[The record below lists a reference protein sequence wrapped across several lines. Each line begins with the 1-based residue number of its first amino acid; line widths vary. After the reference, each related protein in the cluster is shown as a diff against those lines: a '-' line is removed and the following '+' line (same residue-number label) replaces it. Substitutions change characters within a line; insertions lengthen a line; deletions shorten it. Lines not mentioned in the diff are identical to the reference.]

1 MESPLVVAQRTAI
14 QEARTR
20 YERGEI
26 TVEQLKRALD
36 AISEAHQVSAVA
48 AVTAGWP
55 TPPHAA
61 LAAFEAPPPPSA
73 PRPAGM
79 QTVVSSGRGVSRIS
93 SLMSKTHRVGKP
105 WTLAP
110 RSRVSSTLGETVV
123 DLRHAQLPPHGVM
136 HVTVVMGETRILIP
150 RSVRVSARTRVI
162 MGGAT
167 TLGETVEGVVAS
179 GEEEYEPASGQPIAD
194 LEIDA
199 WVIMGT
205 LKIIVADLSD
215 PSAMSIAELA
225 RATLREALQ
234 AARVWLAQGT
244 TVQQPTLNPG
254 EPDER
259 RP

>member
-1 MESPLVVAQRTAI
+1 MESPLVVVQRTAI

-61 LAAFEAPPPPSA
+61 LAAFEAPPPPPA

-79 QTVVSSGRGVSRIS
+79 QTVVSSGRGISRIS

-162 MGGAT
+162 LGGAT

-215 PSAMSIAELA
+215 PSTMSIAELA

-244 TVQQPTLNPG
+244 TVQQPTRTPG